1 MKHPSQ
7 TLQVHQIFHS
17 VDGEYNGYGG
27 AGELATFIRLS
38 GCNLRCVWCD
48 TKYAQEST
56 NKSRSIAA
64 IVKRIRPRT
73 KITITGGE
81 PLLQPCGLTD
91 LVARLRRKDCKI
103 SIETNGSLRI
113 PENILHNDMVRFIV
127 DFKLQSSGMSTS
139 MFWNSYP
146 FTQLK
151 HGDVVKF
158 VIANAIEYYE
168 ALRVVDKLRSRFM
181 CWRDAAPTM
190 VFSPTISNQRDY
202 TGWPAELATRMIS
215 EQVAAIQYSLQIH
228 KVLWPYAT
236 KER

>member
-7 TLQVHQIFHS
+7 TLRVHQIFHS
-17 VDGEYNGYGG
+17 IDGEYNGYGG

-38 GCNLRCVWCD
+38 GCNLRCAWCD
-48 TKYAQEST
+48 TKYAQEGT
-56 NKSRSIAA
+56 TKSRNIAS
-64 IVKRIRPRT
+64 IVKRIRPQT

-81 PLLQPCGLTD
+81 PLLQPCGLVD

-113 PENILHNDMVRFIV
+113 PEDIHHNDMVRFIV
-127 DFKLQSSGMSTS
+127 DFKLKSSGMSEH
-139 MFWNSYP
+139 MVWNSYP

-158 VIANAIEYYE
+158 VIANIEEYQD
-168 ALRVVDKLRSRFM
+168 ALYVVDRLRSRFTS
-181 CWRDAAPTM
+181 WKEAAPTM
-190 VFSPTISNQRDY
+190 VFSPAIDNQYVY
-202 TGWPAELATRMIS
+202 TCWPAELAKKMIS
-215 EQVAAIQYSLQIH
+215 DAVDGIQYSLQIH
-228 KVLWPYAT
+228 KVLWPYST